1 MDSRRLLWLSVV
13 LLGMLLGIAVE
24 SRAGSQAP
32 IEVTGEVAQ
41 PIGLR
46 MQLFYDPSGRMPL
59 AEIVAADAAG
69 RFSAAKVAI
78 PSFGHLAGATWAR
91 FDLHNPGARQER
103 RWLHVNWPLQE
114 SYTLFLVR
122 PGGAVQVLRN
132 GGEVPIAER
141 PLASRHVLFPVELD
155 PDGSMRVY
163 LRQSGRAGMVL
174 DLSLWPPAGLLD
186 ALGMRT
192 LTHSLGMG
200 VTLIVAVFAFFAWR
214 THRRIGLLYIAPAQV
229 FLILFLIGYEG
240 FLLDFLPP
248 GSSMAM
254 VRVTHACGMLSLLF
268 HILFAREFL
277 RLRDQSPRTD
287 DFMRVLAVISLGLAV
302 AQVFTDFPLGINL
315 FAIILVC
322 AVTLVAMYA
331 ARHGDA
337 NARGYVSAWG
347 LLWLGT
353 LMHSVQILGWSGQS
367 YVRDLPFFSLI
378 VSVLVISYILYRDLK
393 QACDQAEVVQ
403 TRLLDKEKFAHE
415 QLSQAVEQRTRELS
429 LALEHAESANRAKS
443 VFLSSMSHELRTPL
457 HNVLGYT
464 TLLKKTSVD
473 EARRQ
478 LDVIER
484 SGRYLLYLIDD
495 ILQYARND
503 TSPTALSVEPML
515 LADLCMQLA
524 EHGHMMAQQQG
535 NRFEVECDP
544 DLPDCV
550 EADIHRLRQV
560 LLNLLSNAC
569 KYTRNGLVRLRVVS
583 DPQSRQVTPDG
594 GVLRQ
599 VCFMVEDT
607 GCGIEKDDLGRIF
620 EPFVRVHALSDQPG
634 VGLGLAIAQ
643 QWVTLMGA
651 RIEVSSEAGHGSLF
665 HFTLSL
671 PEIAAPKELALPQ
684 PIVLPLDTSIEG
696 RDAAQ
701 TILLVEADDSRNL
714 WLDGALS
721 EWGLRS
727 VRRTT
732 ALAASRVCRRRVA
745 PIKAVILDVL
755 EPTETAWQV
764 LRVLRDPAIGRDVP
778 IILIGALPPRPAAY
792 PDYLE
797 FDLVLSPQI
806 GLAYL
811 QQALQPFLE
820 CTSSGDV
827 CDSGQ
832 DAASDQMPPEA
843 ELQAMRELLESGRL
857 TALKRY
863 ADGLAASYP
872 ECAGFALKVRAL
884 AVSVDFPGLQQLLG
898 KMTGTGTGAV

>member
-1 MDSRRLLWLSVV
+1 
-13 LLGMLLGIAVE
+13 MLLGISVE
-24 SRAGSQAP
+24 SRAATHTP
-32 IEVTGEVAQ
+32 LEVAGDVAQ

-69 RFSAAKVAI
+69 RFSAAKVDI
-78 PSFGHLAGATWAR
+78 PSFGHLAGATWVR
-91 FDLHNPGARQER
+91 FDLHNPGAQREL
-103 RWLHVNWPLQE
+103 RWLHANWPLQE

-122 PGGAVQVLRN
+122 PGGAVQVMRN

-155 PDGSMRVY
+155 SGESMRVY
-163 LRQSGRAGMVL
+163 LRESGRAGMVL
-174 DLSLWPPAGLLD
+174 DLSLWPPARLLD

-192 LTHSLGMG
+192 LTRSLGMG

-214 THRRIGLLYIAPAQV
+214 THRRFGLLYIAPAQI
-229 FLILFLIGYEG
+229 FLIFFLIGYEG
-240 FLLDFLPP
+240 FLLDFLPS
-248 GSSMAM
+248 GSSMAL
-254 VRVTHACGMLSLLF
+254 VRATHACGMLSLLF

-277 RLRDQSPRTD
+277 RLRDRSPLAD
-287 DFMRVLAVISLGLAV
+287 DFMRVLAAISLGLAV
-302 AQVFTDFPLGINL
+302 AQGFTDFPLGINL
-315 FAIILVC
+315 LAIVLVS
-322 AVTLVAMYA
+322 AITLVAILA
-331 ARHGDA
+331 SWHGDA
-337 NARGYVSAWG
+337 NARGFVAAWG

-353 LMHSVQILGWSGQS
+353 IVHSVQILGWAGLS
-367 YVRDLPFFSLI
+367 YVRDLPFFFLI
-378 VSVLVISYILYRDLK
+378 ASVLVISYILYRDLK
-393 QACDQAEVVQ
+393 QACDQAELAQ
-403 TRLLDKEKFAHE
+403 TRLLEKEKDAHE
-415 QLSQAVEQRTRELS
+415 QLIQAVEQRTVELS
-429 LALEHAESANRAKS
+429 LALERAESANRAKS

-583 DPQSRQVTPDG
+583 DPQSRQVTADG

-607 GCGIEKDDLGRIF
+607 GCGIEQDDLGRIF

-634 VGLGLAIAQ
+634 VGLGLAIAR
-643 QWVTLMGA
+643 QWATLMGA
-651 RIEVSSEAGHGSLF
+651 RIEVSSEVGCGSHF

-671 PEIAAPKELALPQ
+671 AEIVTPKELALPQ
-684 PIVLPLDTSIEG
+684 PNVLPQDALVEG
-696 RDAAQ
+696 RGLTQ

-714 WLDGALS
+714 WLAGALG

-732 ALAASRVCRRRVA
+732 ALDASRVCRRRVA
-745 PIKAVILDVL
+745 PIDAVILDVL
-755 EPTETAWQV
+755 APKETAWQV
-764 LRVLRDPAIGRDVP
+764 LRVLRDPAIGREIP
-778 IILIGALPPRPAAY
+778 IILIGELPPRPAEF
-792 PDYLE
+792 PVYLE

-806 GLAYL
+806 ESAHL
-811 QQALQPFLE
+811 QQALRPFLE
-820 CTSSGDV
+820 CAASGEI
-827 CDSGQ
+827 CDSGR
-832 DAASDQMPPEA
+832 DAASDQMPPYD

-863 ADGLAASYP
+863 ADGLAASHP
-872 ECAGFALKVRAL
+872 ECADFALKVRAL

-898 KMTGTGTGAV
+898 KMSGSAAGAV